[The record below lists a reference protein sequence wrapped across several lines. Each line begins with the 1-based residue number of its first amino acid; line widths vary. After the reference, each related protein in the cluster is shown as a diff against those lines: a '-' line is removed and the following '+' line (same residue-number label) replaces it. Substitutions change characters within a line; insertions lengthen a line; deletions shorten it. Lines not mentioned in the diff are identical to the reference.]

1 MLCFIIWLCSQSAS
15 KVVIILPKTFI
26 TKLSTSSSV
35 VCRRGVD
42 VVEELKDFLGV
53 IKAQGSSHSPPS
65 VPFIPERVLDKL
77 HPLADNLASVR
88 LHLLFVSLGLES
100 RFENRLVWSSTA
112 KSHHYASSV
121 ELLWDRRICIDN
133 IQTVGDV
140 GVGQSPIWS
149 WKGSSSCHTTK
160 GEKPAVSIASTVTT
174 VWKSLEP
181 MDIGVMT
188 ISSKAVLS
196 MPLRLTPCAIISA
209 LVYYF
214 MNVIF

>member
-26 TKLSTSSSV
+26 TKLSTFSSV

-77 HPLADNLASVR
+77 HPLADNVASVR

-100 RFENRLVWSSTA
+100 RFENRLVWSSN
-112 KSHHYASSV
+112 ASSV

-133 IQTVGDV
+133 MQTVGDV

-149 WKGSSSCHTTK
+149 WKGSSSCHTTE
-160 GEKPAVSIASTVTT
+160 GEKPSSPLPPQRSASPPQSQRYGSRVSRWT
-174 VWKSLEP
+174 
-181 MDIGVMT
+181 
-188 ISSKAVLS
+188 
-196 MPLRLTPCAIISA
+196 
-209 LVYYF
+209 
-214 MNVIF
+214 